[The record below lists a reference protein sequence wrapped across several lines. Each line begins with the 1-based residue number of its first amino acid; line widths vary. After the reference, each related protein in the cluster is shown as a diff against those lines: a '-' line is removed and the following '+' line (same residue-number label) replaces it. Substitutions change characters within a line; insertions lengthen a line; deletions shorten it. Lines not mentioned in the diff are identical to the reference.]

1 MSDEKRDAKKLEKVT
16 DAAVVAD
23 MQRFFHEHG
32 FYRAEDV
39 HRIMGDPSK
48 GITVTT
54 SSDLVFS
61 KSEK

>member
-1 MSDEKRDAKKLEKVT
+1 MADKDDSKEKSNT
-16 DAAVVAD
+16 SDAAVVAG

-32 FYRAEDV
+32 FYRTEDV

-61 KSEK
+61 KSGK